1 MFLNI
6 LSNMDRVPTVII
18 SISIMIF
25 FGFAMTRIT
34 KRLRLPSVT
43 AYIIT
48 GILIGPFC
56 FKLIPSTVIEGMD
69 FLSDIALAFIAF
81 GTGEFFKL
89 KSLKKNGPNV
99 IVITIFEA
107 LISATVI
114 FILMYLIFDLSA
126 PFSIILA
133 AIASATAP
141 TSTLM
146 TIRQT
151 KAKGNFVD
159 TLLQVVALDDIIA
172 LLTFSIAI
180 SIAQVGGEK
189 LSFITIIGPLLINLG
204 VIIIGGLFG
213 FLLKMLMP
221 TSRSTDNRLII
232 SIGTLFVFC
241 GICALLDISPLLG
254 CMSLGMV
261 YTNISKDEKL
271 FKQLAYFSPP
281 FLLLFFVRSGM
292 TFNLTALF
300 QNNTLGSMPLIVIG
314 VSYLAVRIIGKYFGA
329 FLGCLVVGKPKE
341 TKNYLGLALIPQAS
355 VAIGLASLGSRA
367 LDESTGSALMTIIL
381 SANILNE
388 LIGPLCAKLSLY
400 YSGSYSDQIEDLVDI
415 SETDNEGNV
424 KSEVEKLIERINI
437 IRKDIPKVEISEE
450 EAAFDE
456 AAEEQYEQIQPN
468 LNFHKFRKWRGR

>member
-180 SIAQVGGEK
+180 SIAQVGCEK